1 MMQKKETIIVGAGIA
16 GLSIAWE
23 LFQQNKS
30 FVIYNHQSN
39 LPSASLVAAGTW
51 NPLNFKRLVPTWEI
65 NLFLDSM
72 EKFYDQTE
80 TFFNVK
86 CFYPIAVKKILS
98 NAEEVKFWNEMKSK
112 PESGGF
118 IDENFGKF
126 NNETTA
132 TIKRTGKVDMHVL
145 FAAFKNWLLQEYC
158 WIEEAFDY
166 DALEAHDGV
175 WHFKYVLEV
184 QHVIFADGVHVKNNP
199 FFNFIDLKPANGD
212 VLTVKIPDLKIDY
225 ILKKNIFI
233 SPIGNDLYHVGAT
246 YNWDN
251 LVWEKSDEARVFLES
266 KLKQIIPYDFEVVG
280 QVAGVRPA
288 SRDRRPIIGEHPTH
302 KNLWCYNGLGA
313 KGLLL
318 APQISKWLL
327 GKIFNNQ
334 NFPEDIDIKRYFA
347 K

>member
-1 MMQKKETIIVGAGIA
+1 MQKKETIIIGAGIA
-16 GLSIAWE
+16 GLSLAWE
-23 LFQQNKS
+23 LFQQKKS
-30 FVIYNHQSN
+30 FVIFNFQTV

-65 NLFLDSM
+65 NLFLDTM
-72 EKFYDQTE
+72 EKFYAQTE
-80 TFFNVK
+80 TFFDVK
-86 CFYPIAVKKILS
+86 CFYSVAVKKILS
-98 NAEEVKFWNEMKSK
+98 NVEEVKFWNEMKFK

-118 IDENFGKF
+118 IEENFGKF

-132 TIKRTGKVDMHVL
+132 TINRTGKVDMHTL
-145 FAAFKNWLLQEYC
+145 FAAFKKWLLQENC

-166 DALEAHDGV
+166 DALQTHNGV
-175 WHFKYVLEV
+175 WRYKNVLEA

-212 VLTVKIPDLKIDY
+212 VLTVKIPDLKIEY

-251 LVWEKSDEARVFLES
+251 LVWETSVSAREFLEQ
-266 KLKQIIPYDFEVVG
+266 KLQQIIPFPYEVVG

-288 SRDRRPIIGEHPTH
+288 SRDRRPIIGEHPVH
-302 KNLWCYNGLGA
+302 KKLWCYNGLGA

-334 NFPEDIDIKRYFA
+334 DFPEDIDIKRYYPN
-347 K
+347 